1 MSTVTGKSPV
11 IYDAV
16 LLIFFQTVKQFFF
29 TESFYEFCESIGLDF
44 SSFFT
49 VKNKK
54 LNLRG
59 EVFFYEPESDDLK
72 FSTLLSMIVDK
83 YNREE

>member
-44 SSFFT
+44 SSFSRSRIR
-49 VKNKK
+49 N
-54 LNLRG
+54 
-59 EVFFYEPESDDLK
+59 
-72 FSTLLSMIVDK
+72 
-83 YNREE
+83 